1 MGENVRVRPAAVSH
15 GNLVVRVRQTATASQ
30 PGAFADGGSTEVV
43 LNSDVAIEE
52 EASAIYLVP
61 EGVSLSEVVAAIN
74 GVGATP
80 TDLMSILEAL
90 KAAGALEAE
99 LIVI

>member
-1 MGENVRVRPAAVSH
+1 MI
-15 GNLVVRVRQTATASQ
+15 
-30 PGAFADGGSTEVV
+30 
-43 LNSDVAIEE
+43 LNSGVAIEE
-52 EASAIYLVP
+52 EAAAIHLIQ
-61 EGVSLSEVVAAIN
+61 EGVSLSEVVSAIN

-90 KAAGALEAE
+90 KTAGALEAE